1 MTPAIG
7 VIYAMWHNCIRDL
20 CGIQKP
26 AGERKRSEPI
36 HRRKAFIAIG
46 ERLHWRLLTLWPVPS
61 AAWYD
66 VAQGLGPGAPSRK
79 TGTRLVWLRA
89 PFSSVAGILAPHFF
103 TKLGDRRLWR
113 LHALVMHRG
122 RIR

>member
-7 VIYAMWHNCIRDL
+7 VIYASIRDL

-46 ERLHWRLLTLWPVPS
+46 ERLHWRLLTLWPGPS

-66 VAQGLGPGAPSRK
+66 VAQGLGPGVSSRK
-79 TGTRLVWLRA
+79 NGTCLVIAGA
-89 PFSSVAGILAPHFF
+89 PMP
-103 TKLGDRRLWR
+103 R
-113 LHALVMHRG
+113 
-122 RIR
+122 